1 MSDQRPIGVL
11 DSGLGGLTVVQEVIR
26 QLPNESII
34 FIGDE
39 ARMPYGVKT
48 HEQIISY
55 TREMVQY
62 LIGQNVK
69 MIIFGCNTATAQA
82 LDAMEKEFTIPMI
95 GVIKPGSE
103 AATNVTKTNHIG
115 IIGTQSTI
123 NSKSYNETIK
133 NLDPK
138 ADVLGIAAQK
148 FVSIVESDSANTK
161 QAKENIET
169 TLKSFKDSDYDTLVL
184 GCTHFPM
191 LKEQI
196 SDYLPDIKLVDP
208 ALKTVEQA
216 KKYLTDNNLLT
227 DSKNRVLQLHATAN
241 IEEFSKLA
249 KRWLDVKIDEI
260 NLVDL
265 EDAVAIGGKNE
276 RNNHCH

>member
-11 DSGLGGLTVVQEVIR
+11 DSGLGGLTVVQEIIR

-62 LIGQNVK
+62 LISQNVK
-69 MIIFGCNTATAQA
+69 LIIYGCNTATAQA
-82 LDAMEKEFTIPMI
+82 LDALEKEFTIPMI
-95 GVIKPGSE
+95 GVIKPGAK
-103 AATNVTKTNHIG
+103 AATDITKTNHIG

-123 NSKSYNETIK
+123 NSNSYNETIK
-133 NLDPK
+133 NLDST

-148 FVSIVESDSANTK
+148 FVSIVESDSADTK
-161 QAKENIET
+161 EAKDNIET
-169 TLKSFKDSDYDTLVL
+169 TLKPFKDSDFDTLVL

-191 LKEQI
+191 LKQQI
-196 SDYLPDIKLVDP
+196 NSYLPKITLVDP
-208 ALKTVEQA
+208 ALKTVEVA
-216 KKYLTDNNLLT
+216 KKYLTKQNMLT
-227 DSKNRVLQLHATAN
+227 DNTTRVLQLHTTGK

-249 KRWLDVKIDEI
+249 KRWLDAEIDEI

-265 EDAVAIGGKNE
+265 DTVKSGRK
-276 RNNHCH
+276 

>member
-62 LIGQNVK
+62 LIDQNVK
-69 MIIFGCNTATAQA
+69 IIIYGCNTATAQA

-95 GVIKPGSE
+95 GVIKPGAK
-103 AATNVTKTNHIG
+103 AATNVTQTNHIG

-133 NLDPK
+133 NLDPS

-169 TLKSFKDSDYDTLVL
+169 TLKPFKDSNYDTLVL

-191 LKEQI
+191 LKKQI
-196 SDYLPDIKLVDP
+196 NDYLPDIKLVDP
-208 ALKTVEQA
+208 ALKTVEVA
-216 KKYLTDNNLLT
+216 KKYLSDNNLLT
-227 DSKNRVLQLHATAN
+227 DSKTRVLQLHATAN
-241 IEEFSKLA
+241 IDDFSKLA

-265 EDAVAIGGKNE
+265 EDVVAMGGKNE
-276 RNNHCH
+276 RNNHRH